1 MFSIC
6 TYVAEN
12 EESLNLVEGERVY
25 VIERHNSDWWFV
37 KKNLTEE
44 KGWVPSQYLMDE
56 VRYTHYVQK
65 KLHEKIDQL
74 PVFESKYFDHQQ
86 LFVLIV
92 NKNIQSLE
100 LKRKQSLRDSSR
112 SWNRSERMMDTPSS
126 LNVKSKVFLG
136 PKSLGSDRLLL
147 SRLLKTS
154 RCTTTKIMLPC
165 LSSVKCS
172 QKTLV
177 HLHAWQRTQL
187 DSRPALRS
195 WSSRC
200 HFPIMAPI

>member
-12 EESLNLVEGERVY
+12 NESLNLVEGERVY

-74 PVFESKYFDHQQ
+74 PVFESKFEYY
-86 LFVLIV
+86 
-92 NKNIQSLE
+92 NICYYN
-100 LKRKQSLRDSSR
+100 LKYNSYS
-112 SWNRSERMMDTPSS
+112 P
-126 LNVKSKVFLG
+126 
-136 PKSLGSDRLLL
+136 
-147 SRLLKTS
+147 
-154 RCTTTKIMLPC
+154 
-165 LSSVKCS
+165 
-172 QKTLV
+172 
-177 HLHAWQRTQL
+177 HRT
-187 DSRPALRS
+187 
-195 WSSRC
+195 WC
-200 HFPIMAPI
+200 